1 MSRRD
6 RPAPPVRRAH
16 RPWAR
21 VVQSSAFVR
30 KELVE
35 ILRQPRLIGLLVV
48 GPFALLLLFG
58 AGYRNEDLRMRTM
71 FVGPAGSFY
80 EDAVTRYEDVLS
92 RYVRPAGFTDDEAAA
107 REDLSRGD
115 VDAVVVFPKDPLDT
129 ILGGHRAVVTVLH
142 DKLDPI
148 QQTAVE
154 VASRLAVQEVN
165 ASVVTAVVGGG
176 QAAVR
181 PFDDVMA
188 TATSE
193 AAAVTSAAAS
203 GDPADAARAASRV
216 ATAAGQAHDVL
227 AASDTMLQRLGAGD
241 DATRRDVMAG
251 LARLRDDADAVA
263 ADQGGDLSARAATL
277 SADLDAVAAAVPKV
291 ATIDPAVLVRPFV
304 ADARSI
310 APVQIDPADY
320 FTPAALA
327 LLLQHLAVTFAAL
340 SLVRDRELGLFELL
354 RVGPLSSWEI
364 IAGKTIA
371 YLAVG
376 MLVGIALLEAA
387 VHLLGVP
394 LVGAL
399 LWVLFA
405 FALVL
410 LAALAMGTL
419 ISLISHSETQAVQW
433 AMLTLLAG
441 LFFSGFV
448 LSLDGLAYPV
458 KAISWLLPATY
469 GIRVLQDVML
479 RGDVPADAD
488 LIGLGALVVG
498 YGGLATVMLW
508 RQLRTAS

>member
-6 RPAPPVRRAH
+6 RPVRRVR
-16 RPWAR
+16 RPWVR

-58 AGYRNEDLRMRTM
+58 AGYRDEDLRMRTM
-71 FVGPAGSFY
+71 FVGPEGSFY

-92 RYVRPAGFTDDEAAA
+92 QYIHPAGFTDDEAAA
-107 REDLSRGD
+107 RHDLAHGD

-129 ILGGHRAVVTVLH
+129 ILGGHQAVVTVLH

-165 ASVVTAVVGGG
+165 ASIVTAVVGSG
-176 QAAVR
+176 QSVVR
-181 PFDDVMA
+181 PFGDVMA
-188 TATSE
+188 TATSA
-193 AAAVTSAAAS
+193 AAAVTSAAAN
-203 GDPADAARAASRV
+203 GDPADAARAASSV
-216 ATAAGQAHDVL
+216 ASAAGQAHDVL
-227 AASDTMLQRLGAGD
+227 ATSDTMLRRLGAGD
-241 DATRRDVMAG
+241 DATRRDVLAR
-251 LARLRDDADAVA
+251 LARLRDDADAIA

-277 SADLDAVAAAVPKV
+277 SADLDAVSAAVPKL

-304 ADARSI
+304 ADAKSI
-310 APVQIDPADY
+310 APAHVKPVDY

-340 SLVRDRELGLFELL
+340 SLVRDRQLGLFELL
-354 RVGPLSSWEI
+354 RIGPLSSWEI
-364 IAGKTIA
+364 IVGKTIA
-371 YLAVG
+371 HLAVG
-376 MLVGIALLEAA
+376 MLVAVALLEAA

-394 LVGAL
+394 LVGAI
-399 LWVLFA
+399 LWTFA
-405 FALVL
+405 AFGLVL
-410 LAALAMGTL
+410 LAALALGTL
-419 ISLISHSETQAVQW
+419 ISLISRSETQAVQW

-448 LSLDGLAYPV
+448 LALDGLAYPV
-458 KAISWLLPATY
+458 KSISWLLPATY
-469 GIRVLQDVML
+469 GIRILQDVML
-479 RGDVPADAD
+479 RGNVPAEAD

-498 YGGLATVMLW
+498 YGGLATIMLR
-508 RQLRTAS
+508 RQLRTAA